1 MKLLVILSI
10 EEYSDAVRKILD
22 RQNIPVYSETEI
34 RGFRLDNESESDPSN
49 WFVSRGEAIYS
60 HLFFVFN
67 DEASSKRVIEE
78 VRVYNEEHEGAEDA
92 FNPLHAY
99 RLNVED
105 YA

>member
-10 EEYSDAVRKILD
+10 EEYSKVVRKILV

-34 RGFRLDNESESDPSN
+34 RGARIGNLDKTDPTN
-49 WFVSRGEAIYS
+49 WFASQGETIYS

-67 DEASSKRVIEE
+67 DDMASKRVLEE
-78 VRVYNEEHEGAEDA
+78 IDQYNKEHEPDAET

-105 YA
+105 YV